1 MVNQKLVYTP
11 RLEQIHSYPN
21 GDCVQSAWQDWGIF
35 DTEQEAMECI
45 PQIIEDVKLGRYR
58 HSTGNHFAA
67 VIEVDIDDP
76 DLWGIAEIIEV
87 IDKIEE

>member
-21 GDCVQSAWQDWGIF
+21 GDCVQNVWQDWGFF
-35 DTEQEAMECI
+35 DTEQEARARI
-45 PQIIEDVKLGRYR
+45 PRIVEDVKNRRYW
-58 HSTGNHFAA
+58 HEEGNYFAA
-67 VIEVDIDDP
+67 AIVVEIDDL

-87 IDKIEE
+87 IDRIEE